1 MANKELLKFHKMTQK
16 EYDRLS
22 FDKRREK
29 IQGFVSTTNK
39 QKREAAIKNI
49 ADKVEDARFRFKNPD
64 KVKQR
69 KALEKAGYLK

>member
-16 EYDRLS
+16 EYDRLP

-29 IQGFVSTTNK
+29 IQNFVSTTNK
-39 QKREAAIKNI
+39 QKREGVTKNI
-49 ADKVEDARFRFKNPD
+49 AKQVKDARFDYANPN

-69 KALEKAGYLK
+69 KALKKAGYLK

>member
-16 EYDRLS
+16 EYDRLP
-22 FDKRREK
+22 FDIRREK
-29 IQGFVSTTNK
+29 IQNFVSTTNK

-49 ADKVEDARFRFKNPD
+49 AKRVEDARFDYANPD

-69 KALEKAGYLK
+69 KTLKKAGYLK